1 MVVALTTTVK
11 YPQYAR
17 TVVTTA
23 MKSEM
28 MRHAI
33 ADPGNIIRSM
43 ADVAMSQS
51 KKDDHISGEG
61 ISDGQ
66 AIGRLEW

>member
-11 YPQYAR
+11 YPQYTK
-17 TVVTTA
+17 TVATTA

-28 MRHAI
+28 MWHVI

-43 ADVAMSQS
+43 ADAAMSQS
-51 KKDDHISGEG
+51 ENDDHISGEG
-61 ISDGQ
+61 ISDG
-66 AIGRLEW
+66 

>member
-1 MVVALTTTVK
+1 MVRERLAMAAALTTTVK

-23 MKSEM
+23 MKSKM
-28 MRHAI
+28 MWHAI

-43 ADVAMSQS
+43 ADVATSQS
-51 KKDDHISGEG
+51 KNDNHVGSEG
-61 ISDGQ
+61 ISDG
-66 AIGRLEW
+66 

>member
-1 MVVALTTTVK
+1 MAHERLAMVAALTTTVE

-17 TVVTTA
+17 TVATTA

-28 MRHAI
+28 MQHMI

-43 ADVAMSQS
+43 ADAATSQS
-51 KKDDHISGEG
+51 ENDDHISGEG
-61 ISDGQ
+61 ISDG
-66 AIGRLEW
+66 